1 MPAFSPS
8 RLGHLSILLVI
19 LVFSAACSRDAERV
33 YSVRGI
39 VRAPYS
45 EGTITIHH
53 EEIPG
58 FMPSMLMPFYVSE
71 DEVRELQP
79 GDQVRFDFHVGES
92 SRATNFRV
100 LGREHSAPGNAAP
113 ATGSVRRLRE
123 GDSVPDFELID
134 QDNRRVSN
142 ADLSGA
148 FTVVTFIFTRCPVPE
163 FCPLISRHF
172 QALQE
177 ATSRVPALAATRL
190 LSISID
196 PEYDRPAI
204 LRQYG
209 ESLGAD
215 FNRWR
220 FATGTTEQVS
230 RLNRL
235 FAVHTEENA
244 GTLDHTL
251 ATALIAPD
259 GTVVE
264 IWRGNGWKPEQIIAR
279 LSAEIAN
286 K

>member
-1 MPAFSPS
+1 MPSFSLS
-8 RLGHLSILLVI
+8 RLNVGRALLLLLALST
-19 LVFSAACSRDAERV
+19 ACTRDDGERV
-33 YSVRGI
+33 YSVRGV

-53 EEIPG
+53 EEISG

-71 DEVRELQP
+71 DDVRGLQP
-79 GDQVRFDFHVGES
+79 GDQVQFDFHVGES

-100 LGREHSAPGNAAP
+100 LGREDAAAVNAPPAA
-113 ATGSVRRLRE
+113 GSVRRLRE
-123 GDSVPDFELID
+123 GDAVPDFKLVD
-134 QDNRRVSN
+134 QNNRSLSE
-142 ADLSGA
+142 ADLAGA

-172 QALQE
+172 QTLQE
-177 ATSRVPALAATRL
+177 ATGQVPELAATRL

-196 PEYDRPAI
+196 PEYDRPEI
-204 LRQYG
+204 LRAYG

-220 FATGTTEQVS
+220 FATGTNEQVTQ
-230 RLNRL
+230 LNRL

-251 ATALIAPD
+251 ATALISPD

-264 IWRGNGWKPEQIIAR
+264 IWRGNGWKPEQVIAR
-279 LSAEIAN
+279 LSAEFAE
-286 K
+286 